1 MPALNRYCWKLPKRI
16 HSIQVWI
23 GKSWERRACALR
35 SRRWRV
41 LDFLNN
47 AIVAAI
53 IKSAIVIFALLTAFA
68 YMTLIERR
76 VVAKMQGRLGP
87 NRAGPFGIFQPV
99 ADAVKMAFKEQ
110 IIPTQ
115 SRVAIYLLAPVISVV
130 VALCAFA
137 VVPIGNSWI
146 GGKSSI
152 WDPIIG
158 DINVGILWILG
169 VSSLAVYGIVL
180 GGWASG
186 NRYSLLGSLRSAA
199 QMVSYETSLGLA
211 LSGTL
216 MWAGTLSMVGIV
228 KAQLLYGSTGQG
240 IWFIAAQ
247 PLGFVIYMIAG
258 VAEVNRAPFDLPE
271 AEQELTA
278 GYLTEYSGLRW
289 SLYQMAEY
297 INMITVSAIAS
308 TLFFGGWS
316 FFGLERIPGVS
327 ILIFLVKVAFFL
339 FIFIWLRAT
348 LPRIRYDRLMRLGWE
363 LLLPLAVLNV
373 VITAASVALGWY
385 WWVNGLIGLAIVI
398 VMLVLVGRRTSDIQD
413 VQPAQGTGL
422 PSSVRLAKFEP
433 IAAQAQLVAP
443 QAGQD
448 ATI

>member
-1 MPALNRYCWKLPKRI
+1 MAAF
-16 HSIQVWI
+16 QVCRPDRC
-23 GKSWERRACALR
+23 GQA
-35 SRRWRV
+35 V
-41 LDFLNN
+41 LG
-47 AIVAAI
+47 
-53 IKSAIVIFALLTAFA
+53 VIRHA
-68 YMTLIERR
+68 YRFFFGIERR
-76 VVAKMQGRLGP
+76 DVAKLQGRLGP
-87 NRAGPFGIFQPV
+87 NRAGPSGLFQPL
-99 ADAVKMAFKEQ
+99 ADALKMAFKEQ
-110 IIPTQ
+110 IIPSQ
-115 SRVAIYLLAPVISVV
+115 AKKAIYLVAPVISVI

-146 GGKSSI
+146 DGKPGP

-158 DINVGILWILG
+158 DINVGLLWILSI
-169 VSSLAVYGIVL
+169 SSLAVYGIVL

-228 KAQLLYGSTGQG
+228 HAQLNQG

-247 PLGFVIYMIAG
+247 PLGFFLYLIAG
-258 VAEVNRAPFDLPE
+258 IAEVNRAPFDLPE

-297 INMITVSAIAS
+297 INMITVSSVAA

-316 FFGLERIPGVS
+316 FFGFGLERVPGLS
-327 ILIFLVKVAFFL
+327 ILVFLIKVAFFL
-339 FIFIWLRAT
+339 FLFIWLRAT
-348 LPRIRYDRLMRLGWE
+348 LPRIRYDRLMRLGWQ

-373 VITAASVALGWY
+373 VITATVVALDWP
-385 WWVNGLIGLAIVI
+385 WWVSGIAGLLIILAVLFYERRKIAEQQKEVI
-398 VMLVLVGRRTSDIQD
+398 VVEQKGEKKVMI
-413 VQPAQGTGL
+413 
-422 PSSVRLAKFEP
+422 PSSVRLAKFEK
-433 IAAQAQLVAP
+433 V
-443 QAGQD
+443 G
-448 ATI
+448 TE